1 MTSLSLFTFMHWRR
15 KWQPT
20 PAFLPGESQGRR
32 SLVGCRL
39 WGRTE
44 SATTEATWQQQ
55 QWLRFLRCPASS
67 RGREPR
73 LRFLR
78 CPASLVAAS
87 RGYAS
92 CGVQLPLVA
101 VSRGY
106 ASCGVWLPLV
116 AVSRGDALWPRR
128 ASPRGGSS
136 FSCRASLSGS
146 VVVVHG
152 LSCPSARRLF
162 LDRGSNLCVLRWQVD
177 AYSPGHQGGPVL
189 TLETQ

>member
-1 MTSLSLFTFMHWRR
+1 MALSGQSLAQIQLQGPCQGTATGRQVVERR
-15 KWQPT
+15 
-20 PAFLPGESQGRR
+20 GREPR
-32 SLVGCRL
+32 
-39 WGRTE
+39 
-44 SATTEATWQQQ
+44 
-55 QWLRFLRCPASS
+55 LRFLRCLASS

-177 AYSPGHQGGPVL
+177 AYSPGHQGGRSCPNS
-189 TLETQ
+189 